1 MPIQLTK
8 FDYLDLCYGYK
19 WEITDIN
26 KLAHLI
32 AKIALGQH
40 RHAKKIIEGS
50 SSNIKYKPP
59 LGNAIDLLTVP
70 ENSDPWHRDGWLF
83 QAISWIVANKIY
95 QDSLILHPHM
105 IHADKGFDGLHI
117 TIKDKKITDITIYE
131 DKATE
136 NPRKTIKDLVWPEFQ
151 EFEQGSRD
159 NVLLA
164 EITPLLEGQRDLDI
178 DEAIASIIWS
188 DLRHYRVSITIG
200 DTHNKEAYHKNLFD
214 GYEDI
219 TKEHIKR
226 KAETIYIQDLRESMK
241 DLADKVIEEINK
253 IV

>member
-1 MPIQLTK
+1 MPIELTK
-8 FDYLDLCYGYK
+8 FNYPDLCHGYK
-19 WEITDIN
+19 WKITDLN
-26 KLAHLI
+26 KLAILI
-32 AKIALGQH
+32 AQIALGQH
-40 RHAKKIIEGS
+40 RHAKKIIEGVS
-50 SSNIKYKPP
+50 SHATYNPP

-164 EITPLLEGQRDLDI
+164 EITPLLEGQRDLDV
-178 DEAIASIIWS
+178 DDAIASIIWS
-188 DLRHYRVSITIG
+188 DLRHYRVSITVG
-200 DTHNKEAYHKNLFD
+200 DTHNKRPYHENLFND
-214 GYEDI
+214 YENI

-226 KAETIYIQDLRESMK
+226 KAETIYIQDLRAFMQT
-241 DLADKVIEEINK
+241 LADMVIEEIKK